1 MDKEQK
7 RLAIWLLAWSVA
19 CPVIATMMAMA
30 VGGTLMSIILY
41 IGGHLLLLLSFAV
54 LSFSVWGA
62 VVTGMLSR
70 MEAWWWLS
78 TPYSIAFPLVLMA
91 FGLNGM
97 FVAHIL
103 TLFGLGWWVTVSSS
117 AAWALVAV
125 FRVSVYPRE
134 EFTATKKLMLALATL
149 MFLFFLGA
157 ALLERS
163 KNSIIPGT

>member
-7 RLAIWLLAWSVA
+7 RLVIWLLAWSVA
-19 CPVIATMMAMA
+19 CPVIAMMVTTAMA
-30 VGGTLMSIILY
+30 DVGGALMSIILY
-41 IGGHLLLLLSFAV
+41 IGGHLLLLVSFAV
-54 LSFSVWGA
+54 LSFSVWRA

-103 TLFGLGWWVTVSSS
+103 TLFYLGGFVT
-117 AAWALVAV
+117 
-125 FRVSVYPRE
+125 
-134 EFTATKKLMLALATL
+134 
-149 MFLFFLGA
+149 
-157 ALLERS
+157 
-163 KNSIIPGT
+163 

>member
-7 RLAIWLLAWSVA
+7 RLVTWLLAWSVA
-19 CPVIATMMAMA
+19 CPVIAMMMAMD
-30 VGGTLMSIILY
+30 VGGALMSAILY

-54 LSFSVWGA
+54 LSFSFWRA

-97 FVAHIL
+97 FAVHVL
-103 TLFGLGWWVTVSSS
+103 WLFLLGWFVTCPSS
-117 AAWALVAV
+117 AAWALVTI
-125 FRVSVYPRE
+125 FRVSVFPQE
-134 EFTATKKLMLALATL
+134 KFTATKKVMLGLATL
-149 MFLFFLGA
+149 VSLMVIDYLVWSATG
-157 ALLERS
+157 
-163 KNSIIPGT
+163 